1 MPWSQ
6 PVPGFGSLVSFCGP
20 FSESPGWKG
29 TCARRRRRPAGSAA
43 PPCYGEFDHAR
54 RQSGREHS
62 VSKPSMTPD
71 PKGRTF
77 SMTSEAEHLLRL
89 RKWLR
94 EELAGHGVPKHD
106 QPNLLLAVGE
116 LCANSIQHAYQGRA
130 GQPITVSVRSSDDSV
145 VIEVE
150 DFGKPFDADR
160 YESPNLEAVPE
171 SGY

>member
-1 MPWSQ
+1 MSPN
-6 PVPGFGSLVSFCGP
+6 PEGS
-20 FSESPGWKG
+20 
-29 TCARRRRRPAGSAA
+29 
-43 PPCYGEFDHAR
+43 
-54 RQSGREHS
+54 
-62 VSKPSMTPD
+62 
-71 PKGRTF
+71 TF

-94 EELAGHGVPKHD
+94 EELAGHGVPKQD

-116 LCANSIQHAYQGRA
+116 LCANSIQHAYEGRG
-130 GQPITVSVRSSDDSV
+130 GQPITVSVRSSDNSV

-171 SGY
+171 SGYGIFLVKTIADNLSIDVARERGTRWTMVKYLPGRRPAATPGGAATP

>member
-1 MPWSQ
+1 
-6 PVPGFGSLVSFCGP
+6 
-20 FSESPGWKG
+20 
-29 TCARRRRRPAGSAA
+29 
-43 PPCYGEFDHAR
+43 
-54 RQSGREHS
+54 
-62 VSKPSMTPD
+62 MTPN
-71 PKGRTF
+71 PEGSTF

-94 EELAGHGVPKHD
+94 EELAGHGVPKQD

-116 LCANSIQHAYQGRA
+116 LCANSIQHAYEGKG

-171 SGY
+171 SGYGIFLVKTIADSLSIDVARERGTRWTMVKYLPGRRPAATPGGAATP

>member
-1 MPWSQ
+1 
-6 PVPGFGSLVSFCGP
+6 
-20 FSESPGWKG
+20 
-29 TCARRRRRPAGSAA
+29 
-43 PPCYGEFDHAR
+43 
-54 RQSGREHS
+54 
-62 VSKPSMTPD
+62 MTPN
-71 PKGRTF
+71 PEGSTF

-94 EELAGHGVPKHD
+94 EELAGHGVPKQD

-116 LCANSIQHAYQGRA
+116 LCANSIQHAYEGRA
-130 GQPITVSVRSSDDSV
+130 GQPITVSVRSSDNSV

-171 SGY
+171 SGYGIFLVKTIADSLSIDVARERGTRWTMVKYLPGRRPAATPGGAATP

>member
-1 MPWSQ
+1 
-6 PVPGFGSLVSFCGP
+6 
-20 FSESPGWKG
+20 
-29 TCARRRRRPAGSAA
+29 
-43 PPCYGEFDHAR
+43 
-54 RQSGREHS
+54 
-62 VSKPSMTPD
+62 MTPN
-71 PKGRTF
+71 PEGSTF

-94 EELAGHGVPKHD
+94 EELAGHGVPKQD

-116 LCANSIQHAYQGRA
+116 LCANSIQHAYEGRA

-171 SGY
+171 SGYGIFLVKTIADSLSIDVARERGTRWTIVKHLPGRRPAATPGGAATP

>member
-1 MPWSQ
+1 
-6 PVPGFGSLVSFCGP
+6 
-20 FSESPGWKG
+20 
-29 TCARRRRRPAGSAA
+29 
-43 PPCYGEFDHAR
+43 
-54 RQSGREHS
+54 
-62 VSKPSMTPD
+62 MTPN
-71 PKGRTF
+71 PEGSTF

-94 EELAGHGVPKHD
+94 EELAGHGVPKQD

-116 LCANSIQHAYQGRA
+116 LCANSIQHAYEGRG
-130 GQPITVSVRSSDDSV
+130 GQPITVSVRSSDNSV

-171 SGY
+171 SGYGIFLVKTIADSLSIDVARERGTRWTMVKYLPGRRPAATPGGAATP

>member
-1 MPWSQ
+1 
-6 PVPGFGSLVSFCGP
+6 
-20 FSESPGWKG
+20 
-29 TCARRRRRPAGSAA
+29 
-43 PPCYGEFDHAR
+43 
-54 RQSGREHS
+54 
-62 VSKPSMTPD
+62 MTPN
-71 PKGRTF
+71 PEGSTF

-89 RKWLR
+89 RGWLC
-94 EELAGHGVPKHD
+94 EELAGHGVPKQD

-116 LCANSIQHAYQGRA
+116 LCANSIQHAYEGRA

-171 SGY
+171 SGYGIFLVKTIADSLSIDVARERGTRWTMVKYLPGRRPAATPGGAATP

>member
-1 MPWSQ
+1 
-6 PVPGFGSLVSFCGP
+6 
-20 FSESPGWKG
+20 
-29 TCARRRRRPAGSAA
+29 
-43 PPCYGEFDHAR
+43 
-54 RQSGREHS
+54 
-62 VSKPSMTPD
+62 MTPN
-71 PKGRTF
+71 PEGSTF

-94 EELAGHGVPKHD
+94 EQLAGHGVPKQD

-116 LCANSIQHAYQGRA
+116 LCANSIQHAYEGKG

-160 YESPNLEAVPE
+160 YESPNLEDVPE
-171 SGY
+171 SGYGIFLVRTIADSLSIDVARERGTRWTMVKYLPGRRPAATPGGAATP

>member
-1 MPWSQ
+1 
-6 PVPGFGSLVSFCGP
+6 
-20 FSESPGWKG
+20 
-29 TCARRRRRPAGSAA
+29 
-43 PPCYGEFDHAR
+43 
-54 RQSGREHS
+54 
-62 VSKPSMTPD
+62 MTPK
-71 PKGRTF
+71 PEGSTF

-94 EELAGHGVPKHD
+94 EELAGHGVPKQD

-116 LCANSIQHAYQGRA
+116 LCANSIQHAYEGRA
-130 GQPITVSVRSSDDSV
+130 GQPITVSVRSSENSV

-171 SGY
+171 SGYGIFLVKTIADSLSIDVARERGTRWTMVKYLPGRRPAATPGGAATP

>member
-1 MPWSQ
+1 MSPN
-6 PVPGFGSLVSFCGP
+6 PEGS
-20 FSESPGWKG
+20 
-29 TCARRRRRPAGSAA
+29 
-43 PPCYGEFDHAR
+43 
-54 RQSGREHS
+54 
-62 VSKPSMTPD
+62 
-71 PKGRTF
+71 TF

-94 EELAGHGVPKHD
+94 EELAGHGVPKQD

-116 LCANSIQHAYQGRA
+116 LCANSIQHAYEGRA

-171 SGY
+171 SGYGIFLVKTIADSLSIDVARERGTRWTMVKYLPGRRPAATPGGAATP

>member
-1 MPWSQ
+1 
-6 PVPGFGSLVSFCGP
+6 
-20 FSESPGWKG
+20 
-29 TCARRRRRPAGSAA
+29 
-43 PPCYGEFDHAR
+43 
-54 RQSGREHS
+54 
-62 VSKPSMTPD
+62 MTPN
-71 PKGRTF
+71 PEGSTF

-94 EELAGHGVPKHD
+94 EELAGHGVPKQD

-116 LCANSIQHAYQGRA
+116 LCANSIQHAYEGRG

-171 SGY
+171 SGYGIFLVKTIADSLSIDVARERGTRWTMVKYLPGRRPAATPGGAATP